1 MIIMKRSSVPVL
13 KTMAGNANC
22 EKCNFEI
29 YRSISAMRSWTED
42 QDNKY
47 ISIRYMWALVR
58 LQEKYVFTLD
68 IVLQL
73 CNIILHKAIIILAS
87 GSATLERET

>member
-1 MIIMKRSSVPVL
+1 MLS
-13 KTMAGNANC
+13 T
-22 EKCNFEI
+22 
-29 YRSISAMRSWTED
+29 MRSWTDD

-58 LQEKYVFTLD
+58 LQENMYSRQCM
-68 IVLQL
+68 VLQL

-87 GSATLERET
+87 GKCVVRRFLCYANVIECTYTILDSIA